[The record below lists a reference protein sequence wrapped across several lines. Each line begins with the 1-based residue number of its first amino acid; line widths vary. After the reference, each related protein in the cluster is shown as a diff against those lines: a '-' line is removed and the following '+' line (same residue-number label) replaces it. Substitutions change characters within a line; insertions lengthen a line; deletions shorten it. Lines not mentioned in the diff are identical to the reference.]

1 MRTKRIVRIALTW
14 SFLWLLFAALMV
26 IALGIIDP
34 DSIDEGEIQGA
45 IIIFGPMGVLTGL
58 AFAFL
63 LSIAGRGTG
72 VFDLSL
78 FRALAWGV
86 LGSALV
92 QIGYLGHGDAG
103 LAANIGMALAFST
116 FGGIISVI
124 WYFLALRWVRV

>member
-45 IIIFGPMGVLTGL
+45 IFILGPMGILTGL

-72 VFDLSL
+72 VF
-78 FRALAWGV
+78 AL
-86 LGSALV
+86 
-92 QIGYLGHGDAG
+92 
-103 LAANIGMALAFST
+103 
-116 FGGIISVI
+116 
-124 WYFLALRWVRV
+124 